1 MTHVDGMLALNAFD
15 PQSGSATPPATHALI
30 ERRRNTFGDGVP
42 LFYRDPVHFVSAS
55 GVWLRDQ
62 DGFEYLDAYNNVPS
76 VGHCHP
82 HVVAAV
88 SQQVATLNTHTRYL
102 SNVVTSYAERLLD
115 RFPRALSKLLF
126 TSSGTES
133 VDLAMRMA
141 RLYTGGAGFIVTRFA
156 YHGHSTAVAEI
167 TPAFGP
173 GVPVGIN
180 VRLVDAPDGYR
191 QNSPVGLKFA
201 QDVAA
206 AIADMERHGIK
217 FAGLILD
224 TVCSSDG
231 LFVDPPGF
239 IKDAV
244 STVKA
249 AGGVFIADEVPPGF
263 GRTGEGMWGFERHGV
278 VPDIVVMGKPMGN
291 GMPIAATVTTADIM
305 QAFTDRSGYFN
316 TFGGNTVCCAAASAV
331 LDVIESEGLIENAK
345 ATGAYLKRG
354 LEQLKSVHPS
364 IGDVRAIGL
373 YAAVEFIQPETTK
386 ANTEIALHV
395 VNELRKKR
403 ILISTCGPKGNIL
416 KIRPPLQF
424 STEHCDM
431 LTTAIDD
438 VLQGMLNRSA

>member
-1 MTHVDGMLALNAFD
+1 MTHADGMLALNAFN
-15 PQSGSATPPATHALI
+15 PQSGSTNSPATCALI

-62 DGFEYLDAYNNVPS
+62 EGLDYLDAYNNVPS

-88 SQQVATLNTHTRYL
+88 SKQVATLNTHTRYL
-102 SNVVTSYAERLLD
+102 SNVVTSYAERLLGT
-115 RFPRALSKLLF
+115 FPRALSKVLF

-133 VDLAMRMA
+133 VDLAMRLA
-141 RLYTGGAGFIVTRFA
+141 RLYTGGTGFIVTRFA

-173 GVPVGIN
+173 GVPVGVN

-191 QNSPVGLKFA
+191 QDAPVGVKFA
-201 QDVAA
+201 QDVAT
-206 AIADMERHGIK
+206 AIADLERHGIK

-239 IKDAV
+239 LKEVVA
-244 STVKA
+244 TVKK
-249 AGGVFIADEVPPGF
+249 AGGVFVADEVQPGF
-263 GRTGEGMWGFERHGV
+263 GRTGEGMWGFERHGID
-278 VPDIVVMGKPMGN
+278 PDIVVMGKPMGN
-291 GMPIAATVTTADIM
+291 GMPIAATVTTSDIM
-305 QAFTDRSGYFN
+305 QAFTERSGYFN

-331 LDVIESEGLIENAK
+331 LDVIESEGLIDNAK
-345 ATGAYLKRG
+345 QTGAYLKRG
-354 LEQLKSVHPS
+354 LEQLKVQHQC

-373 YAAVEFIQPETTK
+373 YAAVEFVQPGTK
-386 ANTEIALHV
+386 NGDAVMALNV
-395 VNELRKKR
+395 VNELRKR
-403 ILISTCGPKGNIL
+403 RVLISTCGPQGNIL

-424 STEHCDM
+424 SSENCDI
-431 LTTAIDD
+431 LVTAIDD
-438 VLQGMLNRSA
+438 TLRIR

>member
-1 MTHVDGMLALNAFD
+1 MTHADGMLALNAFN
-15 PQSGSATPPATHALI
+15 PQSGSTTAPATRALI

-62 DGFEYLDAYNNVPS
+62 DGLEYLDAYNNVPS

-82 HVVAAV
+82 RVVEAV
-88 SQQVATLNTHTRYL
+88 SKQVATLNTHTRYL
-102 SNVVTSYAERLLD
+102 SDVVTSYAERLLGTL
-115 RFPRALSKLLF
+115 PRELSKVLF

-133 VDLAMRMA
+133 VDLAMRLA
-141 RLYTGGAGFIVTRFA
+141 RLYTGGSGFIVTRFA

-167 TPAFGP
+167 TPAFGL
-173 GVPVGIN
+173 GVPIGIN
-180 VRLVDAPDGYR
+180 VRLVDAPAGYR
-191 QNSPVGLKFA
+191 QDAPVGIKFA

-206 AIADMERHGIK
+206 AIADMERHGIR

-239 IKDAV
+239 LKDAIA
-244 STVKA
+244 TVKK
-249 AGGVFIADEVPPGF
+249 AGGVFIADEVQPGF
-263 GRTGEGMWGFERHGV
+263 GRTGEGMWGFERHRI

-291 GMPIAATVTTADIM
+291 GMPIAATVTRADIM
-305 QAFTDRSGYFN
+305 QAFTERSGYFN

-331 LDVIESEGLIENAK
+331 LDVIESEGLINNAK
-345 ATGAYLKRG
+345 ETGASLKLG
-354 LEQLKSVHPS
+354 LEQLKGQHQC

-373 YAAVEFIQPETTK
+373 YAAVEFVLPDTK
-386 ANTEIALHV
+386 TADTDMALHV
-395 VNELRKKR
+395 VNTLRQKR
-403 ILISTCGPKGNIL
+403 ILISTCGPAGNIL

-424 STEHCDM
+424 SRQHCD
-431 LTTAIDD
+431 LLVTAIDD
-438 VLQGMLNRSA
+438 VLHMR

>member
-1 MTHVDGMLALNAFD
+1 MTDSDGMLALNSFS
-15 PQSGSATPPATHALI
+15 PQSVNTTAPATRALI
-30 ERRRNTFGDGVP
+30 KRRRNTFGDGVP

-55 GVWLRDQ
+55 GVWLRDR
-62 DGFEYLDAYNNVPS
+62 DGLEYLDAYNNVPS

-82 HVVAAV
+82 HVVEAV
-88 SQQVATLNTHTRYL
+88 SRQAATLNTHTRYL
-102 SNVVTSYAERLLD
+102 SDVVTSYAERLLGT
-115 RFPRALSKLLF
+115 FPRGLSKVLF

-133 VDLAMRMA
+133 VDLAMRLA
-141 RLYTGGAGFIVTRFA
+141 RLYTGGSGFIVTRFA

-191 QNSPVGLKFA
+191 QDAPVGIKFA

-239 IKDAV
+239 LQDVVA
-244 STVKA
+244 TVKR
-249 AGGVFIADEVPPGF
+249 AGGVFVADEVQPGF
-263 GRTGEGMWGFERHGV
+263 GRTGEGMWGFERHRIL
-278 VPDIVVMGKPMGN
+278 PDIVVMGKPMGN

-331 LDVIESEGLIENAK
+331 LDVIESEGLISNAK
-345 ATGAYLKRG
+345 ETGAHLKRG
-354 LEQLKSVHPS
+354 LEQLKAQHQS
-364 IGDVRAIGL
+364 IGDIRAIGL
-373 YAAVEFIQPETTK
+373 YAAVEFVQPGTK
-386 ANTEIALHV
+386 NGDTEMALDV
-395 VNELRKKR
+395 VNELRR
-403 ILISTCGPKGNIL
+403 RRVLISTCGPQGNIL

-424 STEHCDM
+424 SSENCDT
-431 LTTAIDD
+431 LVTAIDEI
-438 VLQGMLNRSA
+438 LRIR